1 MEEDLYLTDTEPDND
16 EHTWNDVDNVSFSY
30 IKTGNSTLD
39 GMLTTHDFHFK
50 VQYSFFFI

>member
-1 MEEDLYLTDTEPDND
+1 MEEDSYLTDTEPDND
-16 EHTWNDVDNVSFSY
+16 EHTWDDVDSVSFSY

-50 VQYSFFFI
+50 VQ